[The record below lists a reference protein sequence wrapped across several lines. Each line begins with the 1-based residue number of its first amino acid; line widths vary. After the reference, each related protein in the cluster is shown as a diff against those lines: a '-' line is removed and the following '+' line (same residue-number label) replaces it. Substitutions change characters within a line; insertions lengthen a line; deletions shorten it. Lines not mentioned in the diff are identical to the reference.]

1 MSKKLKMIVSK
12 IVVVS
17 IAMSVCYLGGNYN
30 VNAFAVT
37 TSTKAIQETTVG
49 TATTFPD
56 TNAPEIN
63 VKDEGQKVQ
72 FTENKVQAMNDYKV
86 PYGFDTNKSNV
97 KYGNLKEVSYY
108 SKTTGT
114 KRNCYVLLPA
124 NYSTQKKYPVLYLL
138 HGIGGTDSEWLGANP
153 TAIIGNLV
161 AEGKA
166 SDMIVVMPNVRAAA
180 NDSVPQNILSK
191 ENMNAFD
198 NFINDLSNDL
208 MPFINSNYS
217 VKQGR
222 ENTAIAGLSMGGRES
237 LFIGFKKLDKFA
249 YIGAFS
255 PAPGLLPDSALN
267 YPGQFTKAQFT
278 IPQNSINTPKL
289 VMICTGN
296 NDGVVGNTPNVYH
309 QTLIDNKVNHI
320 WYTTDGG
327 HDFTVWKN
335 GLYNFAKSIFNNGN
349 SKNDTLDYI
358 ALQKYILEGTGNI
371 NESNGDINKDG
382 RIDTADLLA
391 LRKAILES

>member
-12 IVVVS
+12 IVVGS
-17 IAMSVCYLGGNYN
+17 MAMSVCYLAGNYN

-37 TSTKAIQETTVG
+37 TSTKAIQETTTETV
-49 TATTFPD
+49 ATFAD
-56 TNAPEIN
+56 TNTSEIN
-63 VKDEGQKVQ
+63 LKDNGQKLQV
-72 FTENKVQAMNDYKV
+72 TENKVQAMDNYNV

-114 KRNCYVLLPA
+114 KRNCYVILPV
-124 NYSTQKKYPVLYLL
+124 NYSAQKKYPVLYLL

-166 SDMIVVMPNVRAAA
+166 SDMIVVMPNVRAMA

-191 ENMNAFD
+191 ENTNAFD

-222 ENTAIAGLSMGGRES
+222 ENTAIAGLSMGRRES

-255 PAPGLLPDSALN
+255 PAPGLLPDNTLN
-267 YPGQFTKAQFT
+267 YPGQLTKAQFT

-296 NDGVVGNTPNVYH
+296 NDGVVGNIPNTYH

-327 HDFTVWKN
+327 HDFKVWKN
-335 GLYNFAKSIFNNGN
+335 GLYNFGKSIF
-349 SKNDTLDYI
+349 K
-358 ALQKYILEGTGNI
+358 
-371 NESNGDINKDG
+371 
-382 RIDTADLLA
+382 
-391 LRKAILES
+391 

>member
-1 MSKKLKMIVSK
+1 MSRKIKMGVLKVAVGSM
-12 IVVVS
+12 
-17 IAMSVCYLGGNYN
+17 AMSVCCLSGNYD
-30 VNAFAVT
+30 VNAFA
-37 TSTKAIQETTVG
+37 
-49 TATTFPD
+49 ATTNTKTIQGTTTEAGTTFAN
-56 TNAPEIN
+56 TNATEIN
-63 VKDEGQKVQ
+63 LKDGGENLQ
-72 FTENKVQAMNDYKV
+72 FTDNKVQANDNYTV
-86 PYGFDTNKSNV
+86 PYGFDANKFNV
-97 KYGNLKEVSYY
+97 KYGTFKEVSYY

-138 HGIGGTDSEWLGANP
+138 HGIGGTDSEWLNANP
-153 TAIIGNLV
+153 ATIIGNLV

-180 NDSVPQNILSK
+180 NDSVPQNILSQ
-191 ENMNAFD
+191 ENRNAFD
-198 NFINDLSNDL
+198 NFINDLNNDL

-222 ENTAIAGLSMGGRES
+222 TNTAIAGLSMGGRES

-255 PAPGLLPDSALN
+255 PAPGLLPDSTLN

-278 IPQNSINTPKL
+278 IPKNSINTPKL
-289 VMICTGN
+289 IMICNGN
-296 NDGVVGNTPNVYH
+296 NDGVVGNTPNTYH

-327 HDFTVWKN
+327 HDFKVWKN
-335 GLYNFAKSIFNNGN
+335 GLYNFAKRIF
-349 SKNDTLDYI
+349 K
-358 ALQKYILEGTGNI
+358 
-371 NESNGDINKDG
+371 
-382 RIDTADLLA
+382 
-391 LRKAILES
+391 